1 MRLTVA
7 ADAAA
12 AAQLA
17 AAEMTRACAAAVAAR
32 GRAIVAVSG
41 GTTPWL
47 MLRRFA
53 QADLSWAS
61 IYVAQVDERCVAR
74 SDARR
79 NVTQLQQILVSHGPL
94 PPANLLPMPAD
105 AADLDRAAEQ
115 YSAMLAE
122 LAGPATILDL
132 VQLGLGSD
140 GHTASLVPD
149 DPALDVTDRTVTI
162 TAPYQDTRRMTLT
175 YPVLSGARKR
185 LWLVTGAAKAAAL
198 ADLLQGRGNAPA
210 SRVAREHS
218 MVIADT
224 AAAHVP
230 VDSSTG

>member
-79 NVTQLQQILVSHGPL
+79 NVTQLQQILVSDGPL
-94 PPANLLPMPAD
+94 PAANLLPMPAD
-105 AADLDRAAEQ
+105 AADLDRAAAQ

-122 LAGPATILDL
+122 LAGSATILDI

-149 DPALDVTDRTVTI
+149 DPVLDVTNRTVAI
-162 TAPYQDTRRMTLT
+162 TVPYQDTRRMTLT
-175 YPVLSGARKR
+175 YPVLSGARAR
-185 LWLVTGAAKAAAL
+185 LWLVTGTAKAAAL
-198 ADLLQGRGNAPA
+198 ADLLNGRGSAPA

-218 MVIADT
+218 VVIADT
-224 AAAHVP
+224 AAARMP
-230 VDSSTG
+230 VESTTD

>member
-1 MRLTVA
+1 
-7 ADAAA
+7 
-12 AAQLA
+12 
-17 AAEMTRACAAAVAAR
+17 
-32 GRAIVAVSG
+32 
-41 GTTPWL
+41 
-47 MLRRFA
+47 
-53 QADLSWAS
+53 
-61 IYVAQVDERCVAR
+61 VDERCVAR

-79 NVTQLQQILVSHGPL
+79 NVTQLQQILVSDGPL
-94 PPANLLPMPAD
+94 SPANLLPMPAD
-105 AADLDRAAEQ
+105 AADLDRAAAL
-115 YSAMLAE
+115 YSAVLAE

>member
-1 MRLTVA
+1 VRLTVA
-7 ADAAA
+7 ADATAA
-12 AAQLA
+12 AELA

-53 QADLSWAS
+53 QSSLSWAS
-61 IYVAQVDERCVAR
+61 IHVAQVDERCVAL
-74 SDARR
+74 DDPRR
-79 NVTQLQQILVSHGPL
+79 NLAQLLQILVRDGPL
-94 PPANLLPMPAD
+94 PASNLLPMPAD
-105 AADLDRAAEQ
+105 DADLARAAER

-122 LAGPATILDL
+122 LAGPLTTLDL

-149 DPALDVTDRTVTI
+149 DPVLDVADRSVAI
-162 TAPYQDTRRMTLT
+162 TAPYQGTRRMTLT
-175 YPVLSGARKR
+175 YPVLSGARER

-198 ADLLQGRGNAPA
+198 ADMLNGRGNAPA
-210 SRVAREHS
+210 SRVARKHS
-218 MVIADT
+218 VVIADSAAHAPVN
-224 AAAHVP
+224 AAA
-230 VDSSTG
+230 G

>member
-12 AAQLA
+12 AAELA

-74 SDARR
+74 NDARR
-79 NVTQLQQILVSHGPL
+79 NVTQLQQILVNDGPL
-94 PPANLLPMPAD
+94 PAANLLPMPAD
-105 AADLDRAAEQ
+105 AADLDRAAER

-122 LAGPATILDL
+122 STGPSTTLDL

-149 DPALDVTDRTVTI
+149 DPVLDVTDRNAAI

-175 YPVLSGARKR
+175 YPVLSGARER
-185 LWLVTGAAKAAAL
+185 LWLVTGARKAAAL
-198 ADLLQGRGNAPA
+198 ADLLTGRGNAPA

-218 MVIADT
+218 VVIADM

-230 VDSSTG
+230 VDSTTE